1 VEQTKVFSV
10 QEEQTSEHGIRG
22 GLGASCSP
30 GARRGRGGGEARQVG
45 LMPWFRVLMSW
56 SGLWHAPL
64 ARRSGVGV
72 GGRGIIS
79 ARRWRGSIGGGGGGG
94 GAMRSSSLASVCLRS
109 TSSAASWASSHPAVG
124 RGRGERRRGATRLRG
139 LQRRGAP
146 HSPGLWTMLWSA

>member
-22 GLGASCSP
+22 GLGARCSP
-30 GARRGRGGGEARQVG
+30 GARRGRGRGEAWQVG
-45 LMPWFRVLMSW
+45 LMPWFRALMSW

-72 GGRGIIS
+72 GGRGVFS
-79 ARRWRGSIGGGGGGG
+79 ARRRCGSIGGG

-109 TSSAASWASSHPAVG
+109 TSSAASWSSSHPAVG
-124 RGRGERRRGATRLRG
+124 RGRGERRRDATRLRG
-139 LQRRGAP
+139 LQHRGAP
-146 HSPGLWTMLWSA
+146 HSPGLWTELWSA